1 MKIHFQKKIIIFR
14 ALSSENVIF
23 LEILISL
30 LPSSKKCLLVLNK
43 FSYNINTDKEHH
55 FRPLIRE
62 IKKFEQSIEP
72 SGDP

>member
-1 MKIHFQKKIIIFR
+1 MKIHFQKNNYISGIVIGKCYFSRNINITLIII
-14 ALSSENVIF
+14 
-23 LEILISL
+23 
-30 LPSSKKCLLVLNK
+30 KKCLLVLNK